1 MKVMSTYPIE
11 YLKVHL
17 TYDEIKTAVRA
28 SVLKKTRKAKDYLV
42 ASVVV
47 VLLVVLSVHAFLRLT
62 ECSNITACANSST
75 LGAAYVHVSVPDEI
89 FVGFVQ

>member
-47 VLLVVLSVHAFLRLT
+47 VLLGVLSVHAFFRLS
-62 ECSNITACANSST
+62 EYSRITACANSAT
-75 LGAAYVHVSVPDEI
+75 LGVAYVHVSVPDEI